1 MPDAS
6 QQRHLALFSQPRQ
19 GLYARNADGSVRG
32 SIGTATDITE
42 PKIAEEKNRFIVD
55 LNEALLPLADPK
67 RMIAVAMQML
77 GEHMRVDR
85 CDYAD
90 VEADEDHFVVIGE

>member
-6 QQRHLALFSQPRQ
+6 QQRHLALVSQPRQ
-19 GLYARNADGSVRG
+19 GLYAKRG
-32 SIGTATDITE
+32 WQSREIIGTATDITE
-42 PKIAEEKNRFIVD
+42 RKIAEEKNRFIVD

-85 CDYAD
+85 CD
-90 VEADEDHFVVIGE
+90 